1 MHHDETKGVQKEFK
15 KSVLKLAVTIT
26 EMGNPFLET
35 STDLLVLD
43 SRDIVDAEVAGT
55 IEDILSVGKKQ
66 YEEFLQERLFK
77 RSTSLFSPITKN
89 KFPLFSCP
97 VAKKSSK
104 EKQRIATLKVSLF
117 SRLYVSCQVR
127 EGDLD
132 DFFCHENHS
141 FPPSISQHGN
151 LRLGSKSDLLEV
163 LENCRSYAE
172 EPKNMQVVILDGP
185 AIVNML
191 KPVACQAFAEYAE
204 KVFLKYL
211 AKQLEAVDR
220 LDIVWDIYV
229 QDSLKSTTRS
239 KCGKG
244 SRRRV
249 QPTTRVPT
257 NWHEFL
263 RVDDNKTELFA
274 YLADQS
280 ISISDSKQ
288 IVSAKGESAICNQD
302 RFDLTSVAPCKQEEA
317 DTRILLHAKDAVM
330 QGYERI
336 LIRTVDTDVIVLD

>member
-1 MHHDETKGVQKEFK
+1 MLFQEWRGVYQRMRVRSHAFPK
-15 KSVLKLAVTIT
+15 KAW
-26 EMGNPFLET
+26 
-35 STDLLVLD
+35 
-43 SRDIVDAEVAGT
+43 GT
-55 IEDILSVGKKQ
+55 IKNILSVRKKQ
-66 YEEFLQERLFK
+66 YEEFLQESLFK
-77 RSTSLFSPITKN
+77 RSTSLFSPIAKN

-104 EKQRIATLKVSLF
+104 QKQRIATLKETVSLF
-117 SRLYVSCQVR
+117 SRLYVSCQVQ

-163 LENCRSYAE
+163 LENCGSYAE
-172 EPKNMQVVILDGP
+172 EPKNMQVVILDGS

-191 KPVACQAFAEYAE
+191 KPVACQTFAEYAE

-239 KCGKG
+239 KRGKG

-263 RVDDNKTELFA
+263 RVDYNKTELFA

-280 ISISDSKQ
+280 ISSSDSKQ
-288 IVSAKGESAICNQD
+288 IVSTKGESAICNQD
-302 RFDLTSVAPCKQEEA
+302 RFDMTSVAPCKQEEA
-317 DTRILLHAKDAVM
+317 DTRILLHAKDVVM

-336 LIRTVDTDVIVLD
+336 LIRTVDTDVIVLSIAMV